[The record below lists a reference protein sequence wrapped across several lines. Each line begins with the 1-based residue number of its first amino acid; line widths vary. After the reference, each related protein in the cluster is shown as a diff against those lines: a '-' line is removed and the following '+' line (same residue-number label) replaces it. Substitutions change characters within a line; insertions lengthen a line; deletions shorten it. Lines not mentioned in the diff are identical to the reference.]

1 MDEGSEIEMGPS
13 PFLPGKNGFFLFL
26 LEKDAV
32 SLEARVKEEYD
43 GDDDDDDRN
52 DGCGAVLPIQIG
64 RAHV

>member
-1 MDEGSEIEMGPS
+1 MA
-13 PFLPGKNGFFLFL
+13 FFLFL

-32 SLEARVKEEYD
+32 SLEARVKEEND
-43 GDDDDDDRN
+43 GDDGDDRN